1 MSFIAS
7 KLIEI
12 FLLPSNLIAIFGL
25 IGLATAPFG
34 RRKLSRTCLIG
45 SALLLAI
52 CGWIPLGMASLM
64 ALENR
69 FPKPVITGPVTGI
82 VVLGG
87 AVDTHVS
94 VDRQALTMNEAGE
107 RLTEAVDLSRRYP
120 DARIFLS
127 GGASHIISHDQTT
140 ESQVAR
146 DILVM
151 LGVPARRIEMEE
163 RSRTTCENAIE
174 SKAAIQP
181 KPGELWLLVTSA
193 SHMPR
198 AMACFRAAG
207 FPVAAYPVDYR
218 TRGSA
223 DLWRPTG
230 SAAGGLAATDL
241 AAHEWL
247 GLLTYWSAGKT
258 TELFPEP

>member
-12 FLLPSNLIAIFGL
+12 FLLPSNLIAILGV
-25 IGLATAPFG
+25 IGLAAAVFG
-34 RRKLSRTCLIG
+34 RRKLSRRCLIA

-52 CGWIPLGMASLM
+52 CGWSPLGMAALM
-64 ALENR
+64 ALQNR
-69 FPKPVITGPVTGI
+69 FPKPVIDGPLTGI
-82 VVLGG
+82 VLLGG

-94 VDRQALTMNEAGE
+94 VDRQTLAMNEAGE

-127 GGASHIISHDQTT
+127 GGSNHIISHNQTT

-151 LGVPARRIEMEE
+151 LGVPAQRIETEE

-198 AMACFRAAG
+198 AMACFRAVG
-207 FPVAAYPVDYR
+207 FSVAAYPVDYR
-218 TRGSA
+218 TRGKA
-223 DLWRPTG
+223 ELWRPTG
-230 SAAGGLAATDL
+230 TAAAGLSAADL

-247 GLLTYWSAGKT
+247 GLLTYWSSAKT
-258 TELFPEP
+258 TELFPKP

>member
-12 FLLPSNLIAIFGL
+12 FLLPSNLIAVLGL
-25 IGLATAPFG
+25 IGLAAALFG
-34 RRKLSRTCLIG
+34 RHKLSRTCLIG

-52 CGWIPLGMASLM
+52 CGWSPLGMASLM

-69 FPKPVITGPVTGI
+69 FPKPVIDGPVTGI

-94 VDRQALTMNEAGE
+94 VDRQTLAMNEAGE

-127 GGASHIISHDQTT
+127 GGSNHIISHNQTT

-151 LGVPARRIEMEE
+151 LGVPAKRIEMEE

-181 KPGELWLLVTSA
+181 KPRELWLVVTSA

-198 AMACFRAAG
+198 AMACFRAVG
-207 FPVAAYPVDYR
+207 FLVVAYPVDYR
-218 TRGSA
+218 TRAA

-230 SAAGGLAATDL
+230 SVAGGLATADL

-247 GLLTYWSAGKT
+247 GLLTYWSSGET